1 MKQNDST
8 QTVRSSI
15 GDGIFKVI
23 AEVKIIGDDLM
34 ISVWGGT
41 KPHIG
46 SISVSVPRP
55 GLKDGTSMS
64 STSSVINLIGHKDE
78 VVARKFSEQLAAKF
92 NRNAIATAGVHIDD
106 ITENQINIIM
116 QNITDLCRDVINK
129 LGEIIL

>member
-1 MKQNDST
+1 MNQNDAT
-8 QTVRSSI
+8 QTVRSSV

-46 SISVSVPRP
+46 SISVSVPRL
-55 GLKDGTSMS
+55 GLQDNTTMS
-64 STSSVINLIGHKDE
+64 ATSSIINLIGHKDE

-92 NRNAIATAGVHIDD
+92 NKNAIATAGIHIDD
-106 ITENQINIIM
+106 ITENQINILM
-116 QNITDLCRDVINK
+116 QNMTDLCRDIMIK
-129 LGEIIL
+129 LEELIK

>member
-15 GDGIFKVI
+15 GDGIFKVT

-55 GLKDGTSMS
+55 GLKDGTGMS

-78 VVARKFSEQLAAKF
+78 VIARKFSEQLAAKF

-116 QNITDLCRDVINK
+116 HNTTDLCLELINR
-129 LGEIIL
+129 LEEII

>member
-1 MKQNDST
+1 MNQDCLPP
-8 QTVRSSI
+8 QVRSSV

-55 GLKDGTSMS
+55 GLQDNTTMS
-64 STSSVINLIGHKDE
+64 ATSSIINLIGHKDE

-116 QNITDLCRDVINK
+116 QNITTLCLDVINK

>member
-1 MKQNDST
+1 MNQDCLPP
-8 QTVRSSI
+8 QVRSSV

-55 GLKDGTSMS
+55 GLQDNTTMS
-64 STSSVINLIGHKDE
+64 ATSSIINLIGHKDE

-92 NRNAIATAGVHIDD
+92 NKNAIATAGIHIDD
-106 ITENQINIIM
+106 ITENQINILM
-116 QNITDLCRDVINK
+116 QNMTDLCRDIMIK
-129 LGEIIL
+129 LEEIIK

>member
-1 MKQNDST
+1 MNQDCLPP
-8 QTVRSSI
+8 QVRSSV

-55 GLKDGTSMS
+55 GLQDNTTMS
-64 STSSVINLIGHKDE
+64 ATSSIINLIGHKDE

-92 NRNAIATAGVHIDD
+92 NKNAIATAGIHIDD

-116 QNITDLCRDVINK
+116 HNTTDLCLDLVNK
-129 LGEIIL
+129 LEEII

>member
-1 MKQNDST
+1 VT
-8 QTVRSSI
+8 QVVRSSVGEDI
-15 GDGIFKVI
+15 YKVV

-55 GLKDGTSMS
+55 GLQDNTTMS
-64 STSSVINLIGHKDE
+64 ATSSIINLIGHKDE

-92 NRNAIATAGVHIDD
+92 NKNAIATAGIHIDD
-106 ITENQINIIM
+106 ITENQINILM
-116 QNITDLCRDVINK
+116 QNMTDLCRDIMIK
-129 LGEIIL
+129 LEEIIK

>member
-1 MKQNDST
+1 MNQDCLPP
-8 QTVRSSI
+8 QVRSSV

-55 GLKDGTSMS
+55 SLQDNTTMS
-64 STSSVINLIGHKDE
+64 ATSSIINLIGHKDE
-78 VVARKFSEQLAAKF
+78 VVARKFSEKLAAKF
-92 NRNAIATAGVHIDD
+92 NKNAIATAGIHIDD
-106 ITENQINIIM
+106 ITENQINILM
-116 QNITDLCRDVINK
+116 QNMTDLCRDIMIR
-129 LGEIIL
+129 LEEIIK

>member
-46 SISVSVPRP
+46 SISVSVPRL

-116 QNITDLCRDVINK
+116 QNITDLCLDVINK
-129 LGEIIL
+129 LEEII

>member
-1 MKQNDST
+1 MKINDAAPK
-8 QTVRSSI
+8 VRVSV
-15 GDGIFKVI
+15 GDDIYKVV
-23 AEVKIIGDDLM
+23 AEVKIIGDDLL

-55 GLKDGTSMS
+55 GLKDGTRMS

-78 VVARKFSEQLAAKF
+78 VIARKFSEQLAAKF

-106 ITENQINIIM
+106 ITDNQINIIM
-116 QNITDLCRDVINK
+116 QNITALCLDVINK
-129 LGEIIL
+129 MEEII

>member
-1 MKQNDST
+1 MKKNVVT
-8 QTVRSSI
+8 QEVRSSV
-15 GDGIFKVI
+15 GDDIYKVV
-23 AEVKIIGDDLM
+23 AEVKIIGDDLI

-55 GLKDGTSMS
+55 GLKDSTSMS

-78 VVARKFSEQLAAKF
+78 VVARKFSEQLATKF
-92 NRNAIATAGVHIDD
+92 NRNAIATAGIHIDD

-116 QNITDLCRDVINK
+116 QNITDLCLDVINK
-129 LGEIIL
+129 LEEII

>member
-1 MKQNDST
+1 MKQNVVT
-8 QTVRSSI
+8 QEVRSSVGADI
-15 GDGIFKVI
+15 YKVV
-23 AEVKIIGDDLM
+23 AEVKIIGDDLI
-34 ISVWGGT
+34 ISIWGGT

-55 GLKDGTSMS
+55 GLKDSTSMS

-92 NRNAIATAGVHIDD
+92 NRNAIATAGIHIDD

-116 QNITDLCRDVINK
+116 HNITDLCLDVINK
-129 LGEIIL
+129 LEEII

>member
-1 MKQNDST
+1 MNQDCLPP
-8 QTVRSSI
+8 QVRSSV

-55 GLKDGTSMS
+55 GLQDNTTMS
-64 STSSVINLIGHKDE
+64 ATSSIINLIGHKDE

-116 QNITDLCRDVINK
+116 QNITALCLDVINK

>member
-1 MKQNDST
+1 MNQDCLPP
-8 QTVRSSI
+8 QVRLSV
-15 GDGIFKVI
+15 GDGIFKII

-55 GLKDGTSMS
+55 GLQGNTTMS
-64 STSSVINLIGHKDE
+64 ATSSIINLIGHKDE

-92 NRNAIATAGVHIDD
+92 NKNAIATAGIHIDD
-106 ITENQINIIM
+106 ITENQINILM
-116 QNITDLCRDVINK
+116 QNMTDLCRDIMIK
-129 LGEIIL
+129 LEEIIK

>member
-1 MKQNDST
+1 MNQNNVT
-8 QTVRSSI
+8 QVVRSSVGEDI
-15 GDGIFKVI
+15 YKVV

-55 GLKDGTSMS
+55 GLKDGTIMS

-78 VVARKFSEQLAAKF
+78 VIARKFSEQLAAKF

-116 QNITDLCRDVINK
+116 QNITALCLDVINK
-129 LGEIIL
+129 LEEIIL

>member
-55 GLKDGTSMS
+55 GLKDGISMS

-78 VVARKFSEQLAAKF
+78 VVARKFSEQLAVKF

-116 QNITDLCRDVINK
+116 QNITALCLDVINK
-129 LGEIIL
+129 LEELIL

>member
-1 MKQNDST
+1 MNQDCLPP
-8 QTVRSSI
+8 QVRSSV
-15 GDGIFKVI
+15 GDGIFQVV

-55 GLKDGTSMS
+55 GLKDGTRMS

-78 VVARKFSEQLAAKF
+78 VIARKFSEQFAAKF

-116 QNITDLCRDVINK
+116 QNITTLCLDVINK

>member
-1 MKQNDST
+1 MNQDCLPP
-8 QTVRSSI
+8 QVRSSV

-23 AEVKIIGDDLM
+23 AEVKIIGDDLI

-55 GLKDGTSMS
+55 GLQDNTTMS
-64 STSSVINLIGHKDE
+64 ATSSIINLIGHKDE

-92 NRNAIATAGVHIDD
+92 NKNAIATAGIHIDD
-106 ITENQINIIM
+106 ITENQINILM
-116 QNITDLCRDVINK
+116 QNMKDLCRDIMIRLEK
-129 LGEIIL
+129 IIK

>member
-1 MKQNDST
+1 MNQDCLPS
-8 QTVRSSI
+8 QVRSSV

-55 GLKDGTSMS
+55 GLQDNTTMS
-64 STSSVINLIGHKDE
+64 ATSSIINLIGHKDE

-92 NRNAIATAGVHIDD
+92 NRNAIATAGIHIDD

-116 QNITDLCRDVINK
+116 QNITTLCLDVINK

>member
-1 MKQNDST
+1 MKKNDAAPK
-8 QTVRSSI
+8 VRASV
-15 GDGIFKVI
+15 GDDIYKVV

-55 GLKDGTSMS
+55 GLKDGTRMS

-78 VVARKFSEQLAAKF
+78 VIARKFSEQLAAKF

-106 ITENQINIIM
+106 ITENQVNIIM
-116 QNITDLCRDVINK
+116 QNITALCLDVINK
-129 LGEIIL
+129 MEEII

>member
-23 AEVKIIGDDLM
+23 AEVMIIGDDLM
-34 ISVWGGT
+34 ITVWGGT

-46 SISVSVPRP
+46 SIAVSVPRP
-55 GLKDGTSMS
+55 SLQDNTTMS
-64 STSSVINLIGHKDE
+64 ATSSIINLIGHKDE

-92 NRNAIATAGVHIDD
+92 NKNAIATAGIHIDD
-106 ITENQINIIM
+106 ITENQINILM
-116 QNITDLCRDVINK
+116 QNMTDLCLDIMIK
-129 LGEIIL
+129 LEEIIK

>member
-1 MKQNDST
+1 MNQDCLPL
-8 QTVRSSI
+8 QVRSSV

-23 AEVKIIGDDLM
+23 AEVKIIGEDLM

-55 GLKDGTSMS
+55 GLQDNTTMS
-64 STSSVINLIGHKDE
+64 ATSSIINLIGHKDE

-92 NRNAIATAGVHIDD
+92 NRNAIATAGIHIDD

-116 QNITDLCRDVINK
+116 QNIRDLCLEVVNK
-129 LGEIIL
+129 LEEII

>member
-1 MKQNDST
+1 MNQDCLLP
-8 QTVRSSI
+8 QVRSSV

-55 GLKDGTSMS
+55 GLQNNTTMS
-64 STSSVINLIGHKDE
+64 ATSSIINLIGHKDE

-92 NRNAIATAGVHIDD
+92 NKNAIATAGIHIDD
-106 ITENQINIIM
+106 ITENQINILM
-116 QNITDLCRDVINK
+116 QNMTDLCRDIMIK
-129 LGEIIL
+129 LEGIIK

>member
-1 MKQNDST
+1 MKQDCLPP
-8 QTVRSSI
+8 QVRSSV

-23 AEVKIIGDDLM
+23 AEVKFIGDDLM

-55 GLKDGTSMS
+55 GLKDGRSMS

-116 QNITDLCRDVINK
+116 QNITALCLDVINK

>member
-1 MKQNDST
+1 MKQNDVT
-8 QTVRSSI
+8 QAVRSSV
-15 GDGIFKVI
+15 GDDIYKVV
-23 AEVKIIGDDLM
+23 AEVKIIGDDLI

-55 GLKDGTSMS
+55 GLKDSTSMS

-116 QNITDLCRDVINK
+116 QNITALCLDVINK
-129 LGEIIL
+129 LEEII

>member
-1 MKQNDST
+1 MKQNDVT
-8 QTVRSSI
+8 QAVRSSV
-15 GDGIFKVI
+15 GDDIYKVV
-23 AEVKIIGDDLM
+23 AEVKIIGDDLI

-55 GLKDGTSMS
+55 GLKDSTSMS

-78 VVARKFSEQLAAKF
+78 VVARKFSEQLATKF
-92 NRNAIATAGVHIDD
+92 NRNAIATAGIHIDD

-116 QNITDLCRDVINK
+116 QNITDLCLDVINK
-129 LGEIIL
+129 LEEII

>member
-1 MKQNDST
+1 MNQDCLPS
-8 QTVRSSI
+8 QVRSSV

-55 GLKDGTSMS
+55 SLQDNTIMS
-64 STSSVINLIGHKDE
+64 ATSSIINLIGHKDE

-116 QNITDLCRDVINK
+116 QNITTLCLDVINK

>member
-8 QTVRSSI
+8 QTVRSSV

-46 SISVSVPRP
+46 SISVSVPRL
-55 GLKDGTSMS
+55 GLQDNTTMS
-64 STSSVINLIGHKDE
+64 ATSSIINLIGHKDE

-116 QNITDLCRDVINK
+116 QNITTLCLDVINK

>member
-1 MKQNDST
+1 MNQNNVT
-8 QTVRSSI
+8 QVVRSSVGEDI
-15 GDGIFKVI
+15 YKVV

-55 GLKDGTSMS
+55 GLQDNTTMS
-64 STSSVINLIGHKDE
+64 ATSSIINLIGHKDE

-92 NRNAIATAGVHIDD
+92 NKNAIATAGIHIDD
-106 ITENQINIIM
+106 ITENQINILM
-116 QNITDLCRDVINK
+116 QNMTDLCRDIMIK
-129 LGEIIL
+129 LEEIIK

>member
-8 QTVRSSI
+8 STVRSSI

-23 AEVKIIGDDLM
+23 AEVKIIGGDLM

-55 GLKDGTSMS
+55 GLKDGTRMS

-116 QNITDLCRDVINK
+116 QNITDLCLDVINK
-129 LGEIIL
+129 LEEII

>member
-1 MKQNDST
+1 MKKNDAAPK
-8 QTVRSSI
+8 VRASV
-15 GDGIFKVI
+15 GDDIYKVV

-64 STSSVINLIGHKDE
+64 STPSVINLIGHKDE

-116 QNITDLCRDVINK
+116 QNITALCLDVINK